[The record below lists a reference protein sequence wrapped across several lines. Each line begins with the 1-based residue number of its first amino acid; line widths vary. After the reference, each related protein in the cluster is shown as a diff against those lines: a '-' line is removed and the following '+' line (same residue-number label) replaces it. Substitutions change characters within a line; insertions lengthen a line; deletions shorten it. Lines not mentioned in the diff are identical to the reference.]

1 MKASVKYLSESCSRQ
16 RVSAY
21 GCKWNDYR
29 GPGRLIRERG
39 QGQRIPV
46 CKSGTV
52 SGPPGRQSVTSSLI
66 VLRPNQIKPKQNKI
80 SQTREPTPMLS
91 SLLLLLFETWKP
103 GGSVDTAGR
112 ARERQSWNGAL
123 KSPNPSPEAQ
133 QRKTTSPGSR
143 MCCCPRV
150 QPGRPEAGGQAR

>member
-80 SQTREPTPMLS
+80 SQTREPTPMF
-91 SLLLLLFETWKP
+91 LFIYSFGKHFSVPP
-103 GGSVDTAGR
+103 GH
-112 ARERQSWNGAL
+112 QAL
-123 KSPNPSPEAQ
+123 CW
-133 QRKTTSPGSR
+133 T
-143 MCCCPRV
+143 
-150 QPGRPEAGGQAR
+150 